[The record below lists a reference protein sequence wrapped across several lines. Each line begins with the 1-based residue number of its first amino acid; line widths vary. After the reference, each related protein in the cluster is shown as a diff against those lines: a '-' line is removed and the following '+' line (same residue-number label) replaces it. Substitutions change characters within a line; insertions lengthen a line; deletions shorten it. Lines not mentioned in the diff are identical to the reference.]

1 MEAFQQ
7 LFAVLFVLGM
17 LCACLWLFRKKG
29 WALRAPMRRR
39 RRDLPP
45 QLEVLD
51 GLTLTPHHS
60 LHLVRVADRVLLV
73 GLSPQ
78 GCNLLDS
85 SKTTIPAAGV
95 EA

>member
-17 LCACLWLFRKKG
+17 LVACLWVFRRKG
-29 WALRAPMRRR
+29 WALRTPARR
-39 RRDLPP
+39 RRDQQP
-45 QLEVLD
+45 QLEVID

-78 GCNLLDS
+78 GCNLLDT
-85 SKTTIPAAGV
+85 SKADTTTLGASH
-95 EA
+95 